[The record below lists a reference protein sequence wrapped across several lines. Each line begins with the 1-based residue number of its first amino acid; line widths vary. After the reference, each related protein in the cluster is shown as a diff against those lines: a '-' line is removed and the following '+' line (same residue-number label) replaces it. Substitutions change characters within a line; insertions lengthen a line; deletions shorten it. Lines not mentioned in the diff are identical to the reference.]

1 MRITA
6 KLAIVLLA
14 FALQGCVG
22 AVIVG
27 GAAVAGKVATDPRS
41 VGGQID
47 DETLELRVG
56 DALSKDAQL
65 KKEARVLPTAYE
77 GRVLLVGETPTAELA
92 KHAGQ
97 IAAGVQGVTAVYNE
111 IRVGKPIS
119 FGTISNDTWITT
131 KVRSQLL
138 GSDQVKSSNVKV
150 TTENGEVFL
159 LGLVTEREGKAAAD
173 IASRVS
179 GVKHVTTAFTYIK

>member
-65 KKEARVLPTAYE
+65 KKEA
-77 GRVLLVGETPTAELA
+77 
-92 KHAGQ
+92 
-97 IAAGVQGVTAVYNE
+97 
-111 IRVGKPIS
+111 
-119 FGTISNDTWITT
+119 
-131 KVRSQLL
+131 
-138 GSDQVKSSNVKV
+138 
-150 TTENGEVFL
+150 
-159 LGLVTEREGKAAAD
+159 
-173 IASRVS
+173 
-179 GVKHVTTAFTYIK
+179 